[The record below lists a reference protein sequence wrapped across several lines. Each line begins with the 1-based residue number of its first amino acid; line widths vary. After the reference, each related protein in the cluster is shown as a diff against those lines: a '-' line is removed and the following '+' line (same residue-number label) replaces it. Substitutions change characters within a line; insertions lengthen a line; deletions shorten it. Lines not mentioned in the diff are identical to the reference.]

1 MALTAIKDFKIKE
14 SYARLIE
21 KALFAYLWEGI
32 YKPIFQI
39 MEIKP
44 IKASNSIND
53 IREAIRNGSVMYSD
67 GSFKAKKK
75 FTNAQALELE
85 KWGAKW
91 DSFYK
96 VYRLPLYQIPENIR
110 NIITQINLV
119 HQAQL
124 NDVLTFLNEVENNM
138 PYIIDSMIFDEE
150 VKTILDDAGNEIK
163 KNSKRLAV
171 IEPEL
176 NEAQKEEIARNYTKN
191 IQGYVIKDFAQE
203 RIPEMRQ
210 KVQELV
216 FKGYRYDEVEKMLQ
230 KEYGIMARKAKFLAQ
245 NETNIMLSEYKKV
258 TYKEMG
264 SNSFTWMTI
273 TDGKERELHKKL
285 NGTTWTYEN
294 PPVIDERTGQRGLP
308 GQTYNCRCL
317 MSPLFP
323 KELFKRTYIDEKG
336 NEKTPLSFGAS
347 EKKIDDYLKKQEQ
360 KRNSA

>member
-1 MALTAIKDFKIKE
+1 MALTAAKDFQIKE
-14 SYARLIE
+14 SYSRLIE
-21 KALFAYLWEGI
+21 RALFSYLWEGI
-32 YKPIFQI
+32 YKPMFQI
-39 MEIKP
+39 MDLKP
-44 IKASNSIND
+44 SKASNSINV
-53 IREAIRNGSVMYSD
+53 IREAIRNGSIIYSD
-67 GSFKAKKK
+67 GVFSAKKK
-75 FTNAQALELE
+75 FTNAQALQLE
-85 KWGAKW
+85 KWGARW
-91 DSFYK
+91 DSFNK
-96 VYRLPLYQIPENIR
+96 VYRLNFYEIPENIR
-110 NIITQINLV
+110 EIISQVNLI

-163 KNSKRLAV
+163 KNTKKIAV

-176 NEAQKEEIARNYTKN
+176 NEMQKEEIARNYTKN

-203 RIPEMRQ
+203 RIPEMR
-210 KVQELV
+210 KKIQELV
-216 FKGYRYDEVEKMLQ
+216 FKGYRYEEAEKMLQ
-230 KEYGIMARKAKFLAQ
+230 KEFGIMARKAKFLAQ

-264 SNSFTWMTI
+264 SKSFVWHTI

-317 MSPLFP
+317 MSPLFEV
-323 KELFKRTYIDEKG
+323 ELFDRTYIDENGK
-336 NEKTPLSFGAS
+336 EKKPLSFKAS
-347 EKKIDDYLKKQEQ
+347 EKKIDDYLKSQ
-360 KRNSA
+360 KKGVSA